1 MCGIVG
7 VIGSKDA
14 SAQVIDGLKRLE
26 YRGYDSSGIATVS
39 KGETHVRKQPGKIS
53 RLEELLRT
61 IPLPESCSLAI
72 GHTRWAT
79 HGEPTEKNAHPHQ
92 MAKCTV
98 VHNGIIENYLE
109 LRQDMQKKGT
119 VFNSDTDSETIPALI
134 SFYREE
140 GLSPL
145 EAVQKTAKQIS
156 GAFALGIVF
165 PDDEDML
172 IATRRSAPLVLG
184 IGNGANYIA
193 SDPMAIAAF
202 TNKFIFLENDDIAV
216 LTKNDITI
224 YLPDGSTVVRQPQI
238 IDMNSAMSGKAGY
251 RHFMLKEIHEQ
262 PAAINETLQAYLNS
276 NHTEPELPKMPFD
289 LGKVPHI
296 TLVACGTA
304 FYAAAVAKN
313 WIEEYAKIPVTVDVA
328 SEFRYRKAPMVK
340 GGLCILVS
348 QSGETAD
355 TLAAL
360 HYAREEDQHIL
371 SIVNAP
377 NSSIARDSDVVLYTK
392 AGQEIAVAS
401 TKAFTTQLALFA
413 LLTIEIARLKNTITE
428 KEATELSHTLTEL
441 PTRML
446 GALDLEKTMK
456 EIARQIMHASTAIY
470 IGRGTMFTIA
480 LEGALKLKEISYI
493 HAEGF
498 AAGEMKHGP
507 IALIDEDVPVITI
520 APYNDLFEKT
530 ISNMKEAEAR
540 RGQSILITDNKGATE
555 LGDSDDRTVIALP
568 HVPAILQPIVFTIPV
583 QLLSYYVAVLKGT
596 DVDQPRNLAKS
607 VTVE

>member
-7 VIGSKDA
+7 VVGNNEA
-14 SAQVIDGLKRLE
+14 PMQVIEGLKRLE
-26 YRGYDSSGIATVS
+26 YRGYDSSGVATVTN
-39 KGETHVRKQPGKIS
+39 GETHIRKQSGKIS
-53 RLEELLRT
+53 CLEELLADS
-61 IPLPESCSLAI
+61 PLPSTGEIAI

-92 MAKCTV
+92 TSKCTV

-109 LRQDMQKKGT
+109 LRQNMQKNGT
-119 VFNSDTDSETIPALI
+119 IFNSDTDSETVPALI
-134 SFYREE
+134 TSHRNA

-145 EAVQKTAKQIS
+145 ESVQKAVSELT
-156 GAFALGIVF
+156 GAYALGIVF
-165 PDDEDML
+165 PDDENTL
-172 IATRRSAPLVLG
+172 IATRKAAPLVVG
-184 IGNGANYIA
+184 VGNGSNYIA

-202 TNKFIFLENDDIAV
+202 TNKFIFLENNDVAV

-224 YLPDGSTVVRQPQI
+224 YRPDGTTVVRQPQI
-238 IDMNSAMSGKAGY
+238 LDMSGAMAGKAGY

-262 PAAINETLQAYLNS
+262 PSAISETLQAYLNKT
-276 NHTEPELPKMPFD
+276 HTAPKMPNMPFN
-289 LGKVPHI
+289 LGEVPQI
-296 TLVACGTA
+296 TLIACGTA
-304 FYAAAVAKN
+304 FYAAMVAKH

-340 GGLCILVS
+340 GGLCIFVS

-360 HYAREEDQHIL
+360 HYAKETGQHTL
-371 SIVNAP
+371 SMVNTP
-377 NSSIARDSDVVLYTK
+377 NSSIARDSDVVLQTQ

-413 LLTIEIARLKNTITE
+413 LLTIEIASLKGEIAESDVE
-428 KEATELSHTLTEL
+428 KLSHTLTEL
-441 PTRML
+441 PTRLL
-446 GALDLEKTMK
+446 GALDLEESMETV
-456 EIARQIMHASTAIY
+456 AREIMHATSAIY
-470 IGRGTMFTIA
+470 IGRGALFTIA

-507 IALIDEDVPVITI
+507 IALIDEDVPVITL

-540 RGQSILITDNKGATE
+540 RGQSILITDDKGAEE
-555 LGDSDDRTVIALP
+555 LGDSQGRTVITLP
-568 HVPAILQPIVFTIPV
+568 YVPEILQPIMFTLPV
-583 QLLSYYVAVLKGT
+583 QMLGYHVAVLKGT

>member
-7 VIGSKDA
+7 VVGTKEA
-14 SAQVIDGLKRLE
+14 SMQVIEGLKRLE
-26 YRGYDSSGIATVS
+26 YRGYDSSGVATVTG
-39 KGETHVRKQPGKIS
+39 GETHVRKMSGKITN
-53 RLEELLRT
+53 LEDLLQT
-61 IPLPESCSLAI
+61 SPLPNTGEVAI

-92 MAKCTV
+92 TAKCTV

-109 LRQDMQKKGT
+109 LRQNMQKNGT
-119 VFNSDTDSETIPALI
+119 IFNSDTDSETVPALI
-134 SFYREE
+134 SSYLEQ

-145 EAVQKTAKQIS
+145 KSVQKATS
-156 GAFALGIVF
+156 ELTGAYALGIVF
-165 PDDEDML
+165 SDAEDTL
-172 IATRRSAPLVLG
+172 IATRKAAPLVVG
-184 IGNGANYIA
+184 IGDGANYIA

-202 TNKFIFLENDDIAV
+202 TNKFIFLENNDIAV
-216 LTKNDITI
+216 LTKTDITI
-224 YLPDGSTVVRQPQI
+224 YRPDGSTVTRQPQI
-238 IDMNSAMSGKAGY
+238 LDMSGAMAGKAGY

-262 PAAINETLQAYLNS
+262 PAVIGETLKEYLNTD
-276 NHTEPELPKMPFD
+276 HTAPQMPDMPFD
-289 LGKVPHI
+289 LGKVTHI

-304 FYAAAVAKN
+304 FYAAAVAKH
-313 WIEEYAKIPVTVDVA
+313 WIEEYAKIPVTIDVA
-328 SEFRYRKAPMVK
+328 SEFRYRKAPLTK
-340 GGLCILVS
+340 GGLCIFVS

-360 HYAREEDQHIL
+360 HYAKEQGQHIL
-371 SIVNAP
+371 SVVNAP
-377 NSSIARDSDVVLYTK
+377 NSSIARDSDVVLNTK

-413 LLTIEIARLKNTITE
+413 VLTVEIARLKGEINETE
-428 KEATELSHTLTEL
+428 VETLSHTLTEL
-441 PTRML
+441 PTRLL
-446 GALDLEKTMK
+446 GALDLEETM
-456 EIARQIMHASTAIY
+456 EDVARKIMHATSALY
-470 IGRGTMFTIA
+470 IGRGALFTIA

-507 IALIDEDVPVITI
+507 IALIDEDVPVITL

-540 RGQSILITDNKGATE
+540 RCQSILITDEKGVAE
-555 LGDSDDRTVIALP
+555 LGDNPERTVIVLP
-568 HVPAILQPIVFTIPV
+568 YVPEILQPIMFTLPV
-583 QLLSYYVAVLKGT
+583 QILGYHVAVLKGT